1 MQRLFTKTL
10 LSLSTVIFLAS
21 VCAPQAGA
29 AETAFNATQKEEIG
43 KIVHEYILDNP
54 SIVFEAAEKYRMQQE
69 EESAK
74 KSEASIKEHMEFL
87 TRADAPSAGNPK
99 GDVTIVEFFDYN
111 CGYCRKALSDI
122 QTVLK
127 NDPNVR
133 VVFKEMPILGPTSKT
148 AALWAL
154 AAHRQGKYFDFHV
167 AVMDHKG
174 PKEEAELEKLAKAVG
189 LDLKK
194 LKEDI
199 ASEAVQTELNKDI
212 EIARQIGVQGTPA
225 FIVGTSFIPGY
236 VGEEGLKKA
245 IAEARS
251 KTKPQP

>member
-1 MQRLFTKTL
+1 MQHRFSKTILSFSALTL
-10 LSLSTVIFLAS
+10 LGGFL
-21 VCAPQAGA
+21 APQALA
-29 AETAFNATQKEEIG
+29 AETAFNAAQKEEIG
-43 KIVHEYILDNP
+43 KIVRDYILENP
-54 SIVFEAAEKYRMQQE
+54 SIVFEAADKFKAQQE
-69 EESAK
+69 AEGAK
-74 KSEASIKEHMEFL
+74 KAEASIKENLEFL
-87 TRADAPSAGNPK
+87 TRADAPAAGNPK

-122 QTVLK
+122 QSVLK
-127 NDPNVR
+127 TDPNVR
-133 VVFKEMPILGPTSKT
+133 VVFKEMPILGPSSKT

-154 AAHRQGKYFDFHV
+154 AANRQGKYFDFHV

-174 PKEEAELEKLAKAVG
+174 PKEEAELEKIAKTVG

-199 ASEAVQTELNKDI
+199 ASESVQEELNKDV

-236 VGEEGLKKA
+236 VGEDGLKKA
-245 IAEARS
+245 IEEARS
-251 KTKPQP
+251 KAKQ